1 MFRESSES
9 LCNLFLLVLS
19 EQRILGQ
26 FIRTD
31 SEQVNLVP
39 KFGP

>member
-9 LCNLFLLVLS
+9 LCNLVLLVLS
-19 EQRILGQ
+19 EQRILGHL
-26 FIRTD
+26 IRTD
-31 SEQVNLVP
+31 SEQVNLAP